1 LVMEIV
7 HSSDDSLESVS
18 DSEYFLDQLYDERFT
33 NSENGFEEEESGI
46 ESLYNFSLTDMIKHP
61 LQHTWVLWYLTNDR
75 KINWHDRLKEVAAF
89 NTVEDFWALYN
100 YIQKASSLPNNS
112 DFYYF
117 KQGVRPM
124 WEDPRNKNGGR
135 WIIRIDRSEE
145 GRVLDE
151 CWLDLVM
158 AVLGEQFSGLGAEI
172 CGVAV
177 NVRSKGHKVCLW
189 TANADSDENR
199 EIGYMMH
206 SLLESANY
214 VKFERHLE

>member
-1 LVMEIV
+1 MEIV

-18 DSEYFLDQLYDERFT
+18 DPEYFLDQLYDERFA

-75 KINWHDRLKEVAAF
+75 KINWQDRLKEVAAF

-135 WIIRIDRSEE
+135 WII
-145 GRVLDE
+145 L
-151 CWLDLVM
+151 M

-177 NVRSKGHKVCLW
+177 SVRSKGHKVCLW

-206 SLLESANY
+206 SLLDSANY
-214 VKFERHLE
+214 VRFERHLE

>member
-1 LVMEIV
+1 MVMEIV

-18 DSEYFLDQLYDERFT
+18 DPEYFLDQLYDERFT

-46 ESLYNFSLTDMIKHP
+46 ESLYNFSLTDMVKHP
-61 LQHTWVLWYLTNDR
+61 LQHTWVLC
-75 KINWHDRLKEVAAF
+75 
-89 NTVEDFWALYN
+89 LYN
-100 YIQKASSLPNNS
+100 FIQKASSLPNNS

-117 KQGVRPM
+117 KEGVRPM

-206 SLLESANY
+206 SLLDSASY